1 MQEVSSVGKA
11 RRVSCW
17 EADLKAYCAECGVRL
32 ILKRDEA
39 GVWTPLRCVSHPW
52 AKRMP
57 CGFIKRQFER
67 LRFVAGVLDDESKK
81 RVA

>member
-1 MQEVSSVGKA
+1 MKA
-11 RRVSCW
+11 F
-17 EADLKAYCAECGVRL
+17 CAECGVRL

-57 CGFIKRQFER
+57 DGYIKRQFER
-67 LRFVAGVLDDESKK
+67 LREAARVIDAESLR

>member
-1 MQEVSSVGKA
+1 M
-11 RRVSCW
+11 
-17 EADLKAYCAECGVRL
+17 KAYCTECGVRL

-57 CGFIKRQFER
+57 CGFISWQFER
-67 LRFVAGVLDDESKK
+67 MRFVAGVLDSERKS
-81 RVA
+81 AAA